1 MEHENKIRAKAKSKT
16 SKYRLSDSKINTY
29 SKLLNSPPIQIKTP
43 KNEKKSQ
50 NWEKFQINTIS
61 KTHSFHKENNAFRR
75 LSTMQIPNSFLEP
88 ITNTNL
94 SLEILK
100 KEYENYPNGE
110 YSKIKLNTIKS
121 YSYNSYHG
129 LVKKENED
137 RIFVSTSV
145 KKPNNKKN
153 QNWPKIS
160 FFGIF
165 DGHGGETCSSYLK
178 HNFLNFLIEDKNF
191 PNDIK
196 ESILNTVEKI
206 EKEFNKKY
214 IDILNN
220 NIDLSGSCACIIL
233 IIDNKIYAINI
244 GDSRAII
251 SYEIGSKIQPLTI
264 DHKPN
269 NPIEYNR
276 IIKIGGKVYID
287 IDDDDRDYDKLNFID
302 KENDFDDYIKENC
315 IFRIYPCHLAV
326 ARTIGDLKAK
336 NKNYGGLPGEII
348 SIPDIYVYD
357 ISTNMDFIIIGC
369 DGIYDNLTNEEII
382 DSAWFAI
389 ENCCKERKYDINLI
403 SLDACN
409 MIIKNAM
416 DKLSVDNLSV
426 VFIGLDGMEK
436 YIMHQKNKEIK
447 NELKKK

>member
-1 MEHENKIRAKAKSKT
+1 MENPKKIRTNAKSKT
-16 SKYRLSDSKINTY
+16 SKIRLSDSKINTF
-29 SKLLNSPPIQIKTP
+29 SQLLNSPTKISSSQIVQKT
-43 KNEKKSQ
+43 KNSD
-50 NWEKFQINTIS
+50 NFTINPIS
-61 KTHSFHKENNAFRR
+61 KTPSFKKENAFRR
-75 LSTMQIPNSFLEP
+75 LSSIQSSTAFLEP
-88 ITNTNL
+88 ITNPNL
-94 SLEILK
+94 TLDILK

-110 YSKIKLNTIKS
+110 YSKNKLNYIKS

-137 RIFVSTSV
+137 RIFVSTLV
-145 KKPNNKKN
+145 KKPHNKKN

-160 FFGIF
+160 FFAIF

-214 IDILNN
+214 VDILNN

-276 IIKIGGKVYID
+276 IIKLGGKVYID
-287 IDDDDRDYDKLNFID
+287 PDDDIRDYDNLKFID

-389 ENCCKERKYDINLI
+389 ENCCKERKYDMNLI

-426 VFIGLDGMEK
+426 VFIGLDGLEK
-436 YIMHQKNKEIK
+436 YINHQKSKEIK
-447 NELKKK
+447 NEIKKK

>member
-1 MEHENKIRAKAKSKT
+1 MENPKKIRTNAKSKT
-16 SKYRLSDSKINTY
+16 SKIRLSDSKINTF
-29 SKLLNSPPIQIKTP
+29 SQLLNSPTKISSSQIVQKT
-43 KNEKKSQ
+43 KNSD
-50 NWEKFQINTIS
+50 NFTINPIS
-61 KTHSFHKENNAFRR
+61 KTPSFKKENAFRR
-75 LSTMQIPNSFLEP
+75 LSSIQSSTAFLEP
-88 ITNTNL
+88 ITNPNL
-94 SLEILK
+94 TLDILK

-110 YSKIKLNTIKS
+110 YSKNKLNYIKS

-137 RIFVSTSV
+137 RIFVSTLV
-145 KKPNNKKN
+145 KKPHNKKN

-160 FFGIF
+160 FFAIF
-165 DGHGGETCSSYLK
+165 DGHGGEVCSSYLK

-214 IDILNN
+214 VDILNN

-251 SYEIGSKIQPLTI
+251 SYDIGSKIQPLTI

-287 IDDDDRDYDKLNFID
+287 NDDDDRDYDKLNFID
-302 KENDFDDYIKENC
+302 KENDFDDYINNNY

-389 ENCCKERKYDINLI
+389 ENCCKERKYDMNLI

-416 DKLSVDNLSV
+416 DKLSSDNLSV

>member
-1 MEHENKIRAKAKSKT
+1 MENPKKIRTNAKSKT
-16 SKYRLSDSKINTY
+16 SKIRLSDSKINTF
-29 SKLLNSPPIQIKTP
+29 SQLLNSPTKISSSQIVQKT
-43 KNEKKSQ
+43 KNSD
-50 NWEKFQINTIS
+50 NFTINPIS
-61 KTHSFHKENNAFRR
+61 KTPSFKKENAFRR
-75 LSTMQIPNSFLEP
+75 LSSIQSSTAFLEP
-88 ITNTNL
+88 ITNPNL
-94 SLEILK
+94 TLDILK

-110 YSKIKLNTIKS
+110 YSKNKLNYIKS

-137 RIFVSTSV
+137 RIFVSTLV
-145 KKPNNKKN
+145 KKPHNKKN

-160 FFGIF
+160 FFAIF
-165 DGHGGETCSSYLK
+165 DGHGGEVCSSYLK

-214 IDILNN
+214 VDILNN

-251 SYEIGSKIQPLTI
+251 SYDIGSKIQPLTI

-389 ENCCKERKYDINLI
+389 ENCCKERKYDMNLI

-416 DKLSVDNLSV
+416 DKLSSDNLSV
-426 VFIGLDGMEK
+426 VFIGLDGLEK
-436 YIMHQKNKEIK
+436 YINHQKSKEIK
-447 NELKKK
+447 NEIKKK